1 MQNEMRDRLIELI
14 DDFIHYENANDLNSD
29 ERKER
34 LADYLIEEGVI
45 VPPCKVDDTVYEI
58 TSKEVL
64 CCTVTK
70 IEISLTDRTSTFI
83 DILIHY
89 PTYSATETIETQDF
103 GETVF
108 LTKEEAEK
116 ALKEGVCNAEIS
128 N

>member
-45 VPPCKVDDTVYEI
+45 VPPCKVGNEVWFIRKDMVPDDDYRMHFHSEWVMGKVRFQLSMI
-58 TSKEVL
+58 NLLGK
-64 CCTVTK
+64 
-70 IEISLTDRTSTFI
+70 
-83 DILIHY
+83 
-89 PTYSATETIETQDF
+89 
-103 GETVF
+103 TVF

-116 ALKEGVCNAEIS
+116 ALKEGADNG
-128 N
+128 

>member
-1 MQNEMRDRLIELI
+1 MRDKLKSLI
-14 DDFIHYENANDLNSD
+14 DTFFCSVDIDKFYAENQ
-29 ERKER
+29 KEK
-34 LADYLIEEGVI
+34 LADWLREHGVI

-70 IEISLTDRTSTFI
+70 IEISLTDRTSMFI

-116 ALKEGVCNAEIS
+116 ALKEGADNG
-128 N
+128 